1 MRKIRL
7 FSALFGLLGCAMAVL
22 GICLAL
28 GNTQAGPVILRLPVE
43 AEQKV
48 RTVLDALVEGDYDT
62 VSAGISG
69 SPDLGIHRQPADPA
83 GQLVWEALAGSFS
96 WENAGDFYATDTGV
110 AVDVVITC
118 LDVNSVTCNLRDRAQ
133 NLLQQRVAQAE
144 DTEDIY
150 DENNEYREDFVMA
163 VLLDATRDALKEDAA
178 MISRNVTLNLI
189 YQNGSWQI
197 VPDAALMTAISGGII
212 G

>member
-110 AVDVVITC
+110 AVDVVISFM
-118 LDVNSVTCNLRDRAQ
+118 DVDSVTRNLQQRAQ
-133 NLLQQRVAQAE
+133 NLLQKRVAQAE
-144 DTEDIY
+144 DTDEIY
-150 DENNEYREDFVMA
+150 NEHNEYRDDVILE
-163 VLLDATRDALKEDAA
+163 VLQEAARDALKEDAQWTT
-178 MISRNVTLNLI
+178 RNVTLNLI
-189 YQNGSWQI
+189 RENGSWQI
-197 VPDAALMTAISGGII
+197 VPDEALLAALSGGILD
-212 G
+212 